1 MFNGKIILL
10 SYCEVW
16 KMSMAMEK
24 EETEQTF
31 DFFCTFII
39 YFDIITKE
47 NEDNRFIGGISWIIL
62 N

>member
-1 MFNGKIILL
+1 
-10 SYCEVW
+10 
-16 KMSMAMEK
+16 MSMAMEK